1 MLKWLLI
8 GLGVLIA
15 LVIAAIAALPWLL
28 DTPAIKSYVTQV
40 AAHSFGRP
48 VRYASLSVSAFP
60 LPAVRLKGFQVAE
73 DPAFGPGPFLTVG
86 EGRIGIRLRPLLS
99 GRVELADLTLDEPRI
114 DLVEDAG
121 GRLNLATLGAP
132 AAPGPVAPRGA
143 GARGGSLPGGGLV
156 FSSVRVVNG
165 SVRYT
170 RRGGKEAA
178 IQLEKINMA
187 MSQGAPGEGL
197 VLRGDAVAQ
206 PGGLRLVV
214 AEASL
219 MPGAARPLGE
229 MPLKATVDLEAEDVA
244 PIAAIFL
251 ASPVVSGAA
260 KGKLQLAGTPARP
273 TATGM
278 ISLDRLTLSELRPQ
292 CGGTARRQLVMEAV
306 RLPLT
311 ASPTAID
318 SAPATAR
325 VARGSMSLRATVSL
339 HAPAAATLREI
350 AVKAMELGPVLVDF
364 LCQPYAVTGPLDLG
378 GESTLRL
385 ADMLKSASGSGRV
398 RIGPGKVVG
407 REIVRLVRDVV
418 GLGTTVSA
426 LARPDRPLG
435 SSPLDFDSITGTYT
449 IADGVARTD
458 DLLYRARDVTV
469 RAAGTYALA
478 DGRVAMEVTLTQG
491 ANQVKGFVAGAPG
504 SLHVVPTGVKLGDT
518 RDLRKF
524 LDRLFR

>member
-1 MLKWLLI
+1 MLKWLLV
-8 GLGVLIA
+8 GLGVLVA
-15 LVIAAIAALPWLL
+15 LMVAAIAALPWLL

-114 DLVEDAG
+114 DLVEDAS
-121 GRLNLATLGAP
+121 GRLNLATFGAA
-132 AAPGPVAPRGA
+132 AAPGPVAPRG
-143 GARGGSLPGGGLV
+143 GARGGSLPGSGLV
-156 FSSVRVVNG
+156 LSNVRVVNG

-178 IQLEKINMA
+178 IQLERINIA
-187 MSQGAPGEGL
+187 MSQGAPGEEL

-214 AEASL
+214 TEASL
-219 MPGAARPLGE
+219 MLGAARPLGE

-244 PIAAIFL
+244 PIAAAFL
-251 ASPVVSGAA
+251 ASPALSGAA

-273 TATGM
+273 TVTGM

-339 HAPAAATLREI
+339 QAPAAATLREI

-407 REIVRLVRDVV
+407 REIMSLVHDVV